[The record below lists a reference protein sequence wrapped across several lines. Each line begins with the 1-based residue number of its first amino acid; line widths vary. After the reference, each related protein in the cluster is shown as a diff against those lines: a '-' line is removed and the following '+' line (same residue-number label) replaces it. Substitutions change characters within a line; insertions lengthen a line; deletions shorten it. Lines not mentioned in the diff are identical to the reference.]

1 MPVEISTGIFF
12 VDRRATR
19 FYADSTSITGDTMK
33 PLQALGCILA
43 LCSAVFFSSNAA
55 AVELAGV
62 KLDDSVRVANQDLRL
77 NGAGIRSKLIFKVY
91 VLGLYLPE
99 KKTSTAEVLAA
110 TGARRVSI
118 VMLREVASDEFAKA
132 FSTGIE
138 QNTDAAERATL
149 APSMAKFN
157 AMFASVAQ
165 LKEGDS
171 LQVDWIPATGMT
183 VQLNGKRIL
192 EPLADAAFYNA
203 VLRIWLG
210 NKPVDDKLK
219 RQLLAEQ

>member
-1 MPVEISTGIFF
+1 
-12 VDRRATR
+12 
-19 FYADSTSITGDTMK
+19 MK
-33 PLQALGCILA
+33 PLQAIGCILA
-43 LCSAVFFSSNAA
+43 LCSAVFFSGNAA

-91 VLGLYLPE
+91 VVGLYLPE
-99 KKTSTAEVLAA
+99 KKTSTAEVLAT
-110 TGARRVSI
+110 TGVRRVSI
-118 VMLREVASDEFAKA
+118 VMLRDVASDEFAKA

-165 LKEGDS
+165 LKEGDA
-171 LQVDWIPATGMT
+171 LQVDWVPATGMT
-183 VQLNGKRIL
+183 VQLNGKRIF
-192 EPLADAAFYNA
+192 EPLADAPFYNA

>member
-1 MPVEISTGIFF
+1 
-12 VDRRATR
+12 
-19 FYADSTSITGDTMK
+19 MK
-33 PLQALGCILA
+33 PFPAIVSILA

-62 KLDDSVRVANQDLRL
+62 KLEDNVRVANQDLRL

-91 VLGLYLPE
+91 VVGLYLPE

-149 APSMAKFN
+149 APSTAKFN

-165 LKEGDS
+165 LKEGDV
-171 LQVDWIPATGMT
+171 LQVDWVPASGMT

-192 EPLADAAFYNA
+192 ESLADAPFYNA

-210 NKPVDDKLK
+210 SKPVDDKLK

>member
-1 MPVEISTGIFF
+1 
-12 VDRRATR
+12 
-19 FYADSTSITGDTMK
+19 MK

-99 KKTSTAEVLAA
+99 KKTSTAEVLASA
-110 TGARRVSI
+110 GARRVSI

-138 QNTDAAERATL
+138 QNTDAVERATL

-165 LKEGDS
+165 LKEGDT
-171 LQVDWIPATGMT
+171 LQVDWMPVSGMT

-192 EPLADAAFYNA
+192 EPLADAPFYNA

>member
-1 MPVEISTGIFF
+1 
-12 VDRRATR
+12 
-19 FYADSTSITGDTMK
+19 MK
-33 PLQALGCILA
+33 PLQAIGCILA
-43 LCSAVFFSSNAA
+43 VCSAVFFSSNAA

-91 VLGLYLPE
+91 VVGLYLPE
-99 KKTSTAEVLAA
+99 KKTSTAEVLATA
-110 TGARRVSI
+110 GARRVSI

-165 LKEGDS
+165 LKEGDA
-171 LQVDWIPATGMT
+171 LQVDWVPATGMT

-192 EPLADAAFYNA
+192 EPLADAPFYNA